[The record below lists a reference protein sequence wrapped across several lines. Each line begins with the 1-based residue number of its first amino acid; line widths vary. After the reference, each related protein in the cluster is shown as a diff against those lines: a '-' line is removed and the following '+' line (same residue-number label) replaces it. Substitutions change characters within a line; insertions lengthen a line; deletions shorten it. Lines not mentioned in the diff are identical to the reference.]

1 MLSKIRGD
9 CVIHRDHDARCVL
22 KHVWMYVSADVLACL
37 VQHNPN
43 AVLVSHKQKGNPVLK
58 HIANVRKEF
67 SDIVPDYMIGANS
80 CALFLS
86 LRCWSLITQHASAA
100 SSSPSLIG
108 SCSSLVS

>member
-1 MLSKIRGD
+1 
-9 CVIHRDHDARCVL
+9 
-22 KHVWMYVSADVLACL
+22 MYVSADVLACL

-86 LRCWSLITQHASAA
+86 LRCWSLITPHASAA
-100 SSSPSLIG
+100 SSSSIP
-108 SCSSLVS
+108 V